1 MKVIVCGAGQVGTSI
16 AEQLVSEQND
26 VTVIDQSAE
35 RIRRLN
41 DTLDVRALLGHASH
55 PDMLE
60 RAGANGADMIIAV
73 TQFDE
78 INMVACQVGHSL
90 FNIPTKI
97 ARVRAQTYLQPA
109 WSDLFSQN
117 HLPIDLI
124 ISPEIEVARAITR
137 RLHVPGATDSIGFV
151 DELVQVVAVDIDENC
166 PLIDTPLRQLTEL
179 FPDLHIRVFGIVRGE
194 KILTPSGDDQI
205 LVGDEVYFAVET
217 GQTARAMASFGHEE
231 KEARRIVV
239 IGGGNIGMYLST
251 QLFEEFGNLNLKIIE
266 ISKERAEFIAEKV
279 GKATVLYGDSL
290 DQEILDE
297 ANVGTAEEVIAVTN
311 DDQVNVLSSLLAKRM
326 GCKRVMTLVNNAS
339 YGSLMRSLGVDAVI
353 NPRAITVSRV
363 LRQIRRGKIRAVHS
377 VRSGLAEILE
387 AEALATSPLVGKP
400 LRDVK
405 LPDGLI
411 IGAVV
416 RDRSVIIPRGD
427 TEIQTKDRVVVFA
440 TRDAVRRV
448 EKLFAVRLDFF

>member
-1 MKVIVCGAGQVGTSI
+1 MKVIICGAGQVGTSI
-16 AEQLVSEQND
+16 TEQLVGERND
-26 VTVIDQSAE
+26 VTVIDHSAD

-41 DTLDVRALLGHASH
+41 DTLDVRAIHGHAAH

-60 RAGANGADMIIAV
+60 RAGASGSDMIIAV

-97 ARVRAQTYLQPA
+97 ARVRAQSYLAPA
-109 WSDLFSQN
+109 WRDLFSQK

-124 ISPEIEVARAITR
+124 ISPEIEVARSVTR

-151 DELVQVVAVDIDENC
+151 DELVQVVAVDIDQNC

-179 FPDLHIRVFGIVRGE
+179 FPDLHIRVFGIARGDS
-194 KILTPSGDDQI
+194 IITPSGDDQI

-217 GQTARAMASFGHEE
+217 GQTARAMAAFGHEE

-239 IGGGNIGMYLST
+239 VGGGNIGLYLCK
-251 QLFEEFGNLNLKIIE
+251 QLYDEFPNLNLKVIE
-266 ISKERAEFIAEKV
+266 INKERAELVADEIEKAV
-279 GKATVLYGDSL
+279 VLFGDSL
-290 DQEILDE
+290 DSEILTE
-297 ANVGTAEEVIAVTN
+297 ANVASAEEVIAVTN

-326 GCKRVMTLVNNAS
+326 GAKRVMTLVNNAG
-339 YGSLMRSLGVDAVI
+339 YGPLMRSLGVDAVV
-353 NPRAITVSRV
+353 NPRAITVSRI
-363 LRQIRRGKIRAVHS
+363 LRQVRRGKIRGVHS
-377 VRSGLAEILE
+377 VRGGMAEVLE
-387 AEALATSPLVGKP
+387 AEALETSPLVGKP

-405 LPDGLI
+405 LPDGII

-416 RDRSVIIPRGD
+416 RQRSVIIPRGD
-427 TEIQTKDRVVVFA
+427 TVIEAKDRVVVFA
-440 TRDAVRRV
+440 TKDAVRRV
-448 EKLFAVRLDFF
+448 EKLFTVRLDFF